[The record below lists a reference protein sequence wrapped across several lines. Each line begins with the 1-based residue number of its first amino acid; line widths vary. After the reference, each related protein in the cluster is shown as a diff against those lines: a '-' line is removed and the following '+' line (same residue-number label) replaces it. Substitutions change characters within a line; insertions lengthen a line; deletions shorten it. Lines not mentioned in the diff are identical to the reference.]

1 MHMRGEGMPSDPV
14 RAHMWLNLAGADGEK
29 AARAQ
34 RDLIAKTLSLEQIA
48 TAQQLARRWLD
59 SHDRAARP
67 VEMDEVRWRLDRAQK
82 GDVNQM
88 FLVGMMYDIGHDVA
102 QDYAEAFRWYHKAA
116 EQGHVGAQ
124 YNLGAAYY
132 LGYGVPQDYV
142 EAHKWFSIANV
153 TGLERA
159 IVNRDI
165 MTKLMTPDQIAEAQE
180 LKRDWMARPQTR

>member
-1 MHMRGEGMPSDPV
+1 
-14 RAHMWLNLAGADGEK
+14 
-29 AARAQ
+29 
-34 RDLIAKTLSLEQIA
+34 
-48 TAQQLARRWLD
+48 
-59 SHDRAARP
+59 
-67 VEMDEVRWRLDRAQK
+67 MDEVRWRLDRAQK

-102 QDYAEAFRWYHKAA
+102 QDYAEAFRWYLKAA
-116 EQGHVGAQ
+116 EHGHVGAQ